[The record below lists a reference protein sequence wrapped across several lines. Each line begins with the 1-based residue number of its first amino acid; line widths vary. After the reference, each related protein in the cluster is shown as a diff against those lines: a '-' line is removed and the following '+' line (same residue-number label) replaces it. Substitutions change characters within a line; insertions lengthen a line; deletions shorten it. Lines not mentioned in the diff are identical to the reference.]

1 MPFPLAHS
9 ARAKS
14 PDDFEPNSFRT
25 NTLPNGVVQ
34 ILGKLK
40 GQSTMTV
47 QAFRFPKDKF
57 TPEQA
62 RKWLADHNIKI
73 ILFEPASENK
83 ALEYVDISNV
93 EVFKEGTHNGD
104 KYDANDIDDFVSNFK
119 ELKDKL
125 IPKVKITHAEE
136 QKSLAGLASYG
147 DVKNVFTKIVGGI
160 KRLFVDLIRVPDE
173 VANWIKD
180 GRFAERSIEVFR
192 NITVDGKKFKNVLA
206 KVSLLG
212 HEIPS
217 VSGMKPI
224 ELTLDIDT
232 EMHFDFDNN
241 LELETVTYGYEL
253 NNEDEKI
260 YNFSSCNKG
269 GVTVDLQ
276 AIITEF
282 KKLQEQ
288 IATMS
293 GNLKGDEDK
302 KKFEELAGKVATF
315 EKMISEARTAEE
327 NVKKLTKELE
337 ASSSKLSKFEKETKE
352 AQEKLRVEK
361 IDNFVEGL
369 KKKGVVVPAFETEMK
384 TLLHSLD
391 DAEEK
396 LEYKIKTGEGD
407 VEQKLTQLELARKM
421 FSKLMPIIEYH
432 EMAAADKSVTGARNR
447 QEKTVEIAGT
457 SYELEGLDEEAEI
470 QAYMNAH
477 KVSYKE
483 AAVVIL
489 DKAEKAVK

>member
-173 VANWIKD
+173 VAN
-180 GRFAERSIEVFR
+180 
-192 NITVDGKKFKNVLA
+192 
-206 KVSLLG
+206 
-212 HEIPS
+212 
-217 VSGMKPI
+217 
-224 ELTLDIDT
+224 
-232 EMHFDFDNN
+232 
-241 LELETVTYGYEL
+241 
-253 NNEDEKI
+253 
-260 YNFSSCNKG
+260 
-269 GVTVDLQ
+269 
-276 AIITEF
+276 
-282 KKLQEQ
+282 
-288 IATMS
+288 
-293 GNLKGDEDK
+293 
-302 KKFEELAGKVATF
+302 
-315 EKMISEARTAEE
+315 
-327 NVKKLTKELE
+327 
-337 ASSSKLSKFEKETKE
+337 
-352 AQEKLRVEK
+352 
-361 IDNFVEGL
+361 
-369 KKKGVVVPAFETEMK
+369 
-384 TLLHSLD
+384 
-391 DAEEK
+391 
-396 LEYKIKTGEGD
+396 
-407 VEQKLTQLELARKM
+407 
-421 FSKLMPIIEYH
+421 
-432 EMAAADKSVTGARNR
+432 
-447 QEKTVEIAGT
+447 
-457 SYELEGLDEEAEI
+457 
-470 QAYMNAH
+470 
-477 KVSYKE
+477 
-483 AAVVIL
+483 
-489 DKAEKAVK
+489 